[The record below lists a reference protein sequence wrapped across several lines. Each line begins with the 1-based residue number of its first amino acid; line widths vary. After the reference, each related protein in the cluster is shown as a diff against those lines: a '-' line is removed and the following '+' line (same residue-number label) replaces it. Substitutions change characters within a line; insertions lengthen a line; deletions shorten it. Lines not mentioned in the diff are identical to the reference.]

1 MYAELIKW
9 SELDYQGDND
19 NLQYGVEIIDENG
32 YSFDSYWFET
42 NEERQRFLIENNIL
56 TKN

>member
-9 SELDYQGDND
+9 SELDYQDDNN

-32 YSFDSYWFET
+32 YSFDCYWFET
-42 NEERQRFLIENNIL
+42 NEERQKFLIENNIL